1 MGLFQSFKEI
11 CGKVHFRQKNCDYSF
26 HMFLEIDLYDFS
38 YSHLKWIC
46 EKMCQKIFS
55 LSWYFVTSSFLI
67 WINISFGYLHVTNRI
82 IKDQFRNS

>member
-46 EKMCQKIFS
+46 EKMCQKIFC
-55 LSWYFVTSSFLI
+55 FKLI
-67 WINISFGYLHVTNRI
+67 FCDI
-82 IKDQFRNS
+82 IIFNLNKYKFWLFACNK